1 MFSQCLWRNG
11 ESFNLNEVYWDHKI
25 RILTDYQKNTWL
37 GDLINEKVF
46 SKATHFGKVT
56 LIDAPLSYNIGN
68 GSKESD
74 KYNKCHCHLAY
85 EIRDVKGTKQLICT
99 GTYLVAYLL
108 KNIRQ
113 YEKIDMLF
121 NVGCKVS

>member
-1 MFSQCLWRNG
+1 M
-11 ESFNLNEVYWDHKI
+11 
-25 RILTDYQKNTWL
+25 
-37 GDLINEKVF
+37 
-46 SKATHFGKVT
+46 T